1 MGLLGDQAALFDNG
15 AANSAAALSP
25 RRCSRA
31 VPLENALV
39 SSGLFATSA
48 RPTLW
53 RTRNRRLMETRV
65 GARGI
70 RVVMSTHDLSKAR
83 RLVVDIVS
91 IPPRRLQIL
100 ACTRTRFWL
109 AVEYR
114 LADPNS
120 VDWRSNINS

>member
-1 MGLLGDQAALFDNG
+1 MASTNKCLAQSNKPRTVGNATKKDVI
-15 AANSAAALSP
+15 SAH
-25 RRCSRA
+25 
-31 VPLENALV
+31 LV
-39 SSGLFATSA
+39 
-48 RPTLW
+48 
-53 RTRNRRLMETRV
+53 MV

-120 VDWRSNINS
+120 VDWPSNINCLGSCGFSKIGGRKRVARELSGIASLG